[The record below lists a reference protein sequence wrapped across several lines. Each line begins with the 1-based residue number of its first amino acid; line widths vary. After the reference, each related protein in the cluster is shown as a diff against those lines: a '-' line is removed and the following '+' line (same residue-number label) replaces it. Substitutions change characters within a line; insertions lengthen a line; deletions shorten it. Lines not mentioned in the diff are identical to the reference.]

1 MSNPPLSHSGIEL
14 SNNVSQHSPA
24 PSPAA
29 IASPSAFKPTWRFYA
44 IFASLCTISLAA
56 ALDATTISVALP
68 VIEPSQPFYRTPL
81 TSLAHHALPPRQR
94 HKSLL
99 DGNLLPPRQHRLPTH
114 LGLPL
119 SCFRPQ
125 KLPPGHPRFFHRRC
139 SRRGARA
146 EFHRVVGGAHDPGLG
161 WWRHHRSY

>member
-24 PSPAA
+24 PSRAA
-29 IASPSAFKPTWRFYA
+29 IASPPAFKPTWRFYA
-44 IFASLCTISLAA
+44 IFASLCTISLAT

-68 VIEPSQPFYRTPL
+68 VIEPSQPFYQTPL

-99 DGNLLPPRQHRLPTH
+99 DRNLLPPSQHRFPTH
-114 LGLPL
+114 LGLAL

-125 KLPPGHPRFFHRRC
+125 KLPPGHPRLFHCRR
-139 SRRGARA
+139 SRRGTRPGVC
-146 EFHRVVGGAHDPGLG
+146 RVVGGSHDPGFG
-161 WWRHHRSY
+161 RWRHYRSY